1 MKEIANATKIL
12 LSKRGY
18 LVTFFVLAP
27 LSFLL
32 FIFLQVWTIPGN
44 SLSFQLQVLTFS
56 NDILLG
62 ILSILVAV
70 FVTMQAFIF
79 RNAYSAQTKLAS
91 VGKGGTVGYL
101 GVFAAVLGTATCAS
115 CLIVLFGFLGFGG
128 IVFLL
133 KNQPYVVSLSI
144 IILLASIYFSSRKV
158 NGVCENCKVYKK
170 PLK

>member
-1 MKEIANATKIL
+1 MQQIIHATKTI
-12 LSKRGY
+12 LSKKGY
-18 LVTFFVLAP
+18 LFSFIILTV
-27 LSFLL
+27 LSFAL
-32 FIFLQVWTIPGN
+32 FIFLQVWTILGN

-56 NDILLG
+56 NYILMD
-62 ILSILVAV
+62 ILSILVAL

-115 CLIVLFGFLGFGG
+115 CLIALFGFLGFGS

-133 KNQPYVVSLSI
+133 KNQWWVVSFA
-144 IILLASIYFSSRKV
+144 IILLLVSLYFSSRKV
-158 NGVCENCKVYKK
+158 NGVCESCRVEKEQ
-170 PLK
+170 LK